1 MAKQDVIKKVQEA
14 FDGNPKCNAETVGK
28 VLTATFNT
36 LQSMAE
42 GQRCQI
48 RDFGSFSVVRREA
61 RKGRNPKTGAEIQIP
76 AQLTMKFKTSS
87 VLKEELK
94 AGGKKKKASK
104 APAKKKAAKAPAK
117 KKAAKAPAKK
127 KAAKKK

>member
-28 VLTATFNT
+28 VLSATFNT

-48 RDFGSFSVVRREA
+48 RDFGSFSVVRRQE
-61 RKGRNPKTGAEIQIP
+61 RKGRNPKTGEEITIP
-76 AQLTMKFKTSS
+76 SQLTMKFKTSS
-87 VLKEELK
+87 VFKEELK
-94 AGGKKKKASK
+94 AGK
-104 APAKKKAAKAPAK
+104 KKKAAKAPAK

-127 KAAKKK
+127 KATKKKATKKK